1 MIDAIK
7 LMKTAIFIKELEH
20 WYRSNEPFLKDRAHH
35 YALLMRLDK
44 PIGTFLLLWPT
55 LWALWIAS
63 QGIPSIHLLIVFSA
77 GVFLTRSAGCVMND
91 YADRDFDRHVTR
103 TRHRP
108 LTTGIVTPREAFI
121 LITSLLAVA
130 FLLVLTTN
138 RLTILLAFI
147 ALPIGGIYPYMKRYT
162 YVPQLFQGLSFSWGI
177 IMAFAAATNG
187 VPRIAWLI
195 FIANILWSM
204 IYDTTYAMVDR
215 EDDIRIGVKS
225 TAILVGDSDRLFI
238 GIMQGMMFLV
248 FLIIGHQLEFGAYYH
263 LSLLAAAAV
272 AAYHQYLIKD
282 RRPDQCFRAFLINN
296 WLGAVVLAGIILH
309 YLFNRPT

>member
-1 MIDAIK
+1 
-7 LMKTAIFIKELEH
+7 MKTAALIKDLKH
-20 WYRSNEPFLKDRAHH
+20 WYRTNQPFIKDRARQ

-63 QGIPSIHLLIVFSA
+63 GGVPSMHLLIVFCT

-91 YADRDFDRHVTR
+91 YADRDFDRHVSR
-103 TRHRP
+103 TRYRP
-108 LTTGIVTPREAFI
+108 LTTGKVTPREAFV
-121 LITSLLAVA
+121 LITSILALA
-130 FLLVLTTN
+130 FILVLTTN
-138 RLTILLAFI
+138 RLTILLSFL
-147 ALPIGGIYPYMKRYT
+147 ALPIGGIYPFMKRYT

-177 IMAFAAATNG
+177 IMAFAAATG
-187 VPRIAWLI
+187 TVPKIAWLI

-238 GIMQGMMFLV
+238 GIVQAMMFLV
-248 FLIIGHQLEFGAYYH
+248 FLIIGHQLELGAYYH
-263 LSLLAAAAV
+263 MSLLAALAV
-272 AAYHQYLIKD
+272 AVYHQYLIRD
-282 RRPDQCFRAFLINN
+282 RRPDRCFRAFLINN
-296 WLGAVVLAGIILH
+296 WLGAVVLAGIILD
-309 YLFNRPT
+309 YLPDSPT